1 MSSFTGS
8 PTVDTWAGLRV
19 TDMPGNAVLALR
31 GLVGFWTVDA
41 SEAWADD
48 VVLALTRGLVGSRA
62 VDLGKGGL
70 IDEAGPALTIGL
82 VGSRT
87 VGLVKERLLD
97 EAVPAPTRGLVGS
110 RAVDMSEGLLLDDA

>member
-1 MSSFTGS
+1 MKLTANVPHALPPLRGAPGSRRGRDFISSFTGS

-41 SEAWADD
+41 SDAWADD

-62 VDLGKGGL
+62 VD
-70 IDEAGPALTIGL
+70 
-82 VGSRT
+82 
-87 VGLVKERLLD
+87 
-97 EAVPAPTRGLVGS
+97 
-110 RAVDMSEGLLLDDA
+110 MSEGLLLDDA